1 MEEFFVG
8 VSAFD
13 FATGGTGGLQ
23 PQKCLTQGCGVVHH
37 FFSLVFLLFSWFLPL
52 DMMMMMMKCHHFLSV
67 HTPVIPVFFISTTLE
82 GNAKPVSESEVCLEL
97 FCNS

>member
-52 DMMMMMMKCHHFLSV
+52 GYDDDDEESSF
-67 HTPVIPVFFISTTLE
+67 
-82 GNAKPVSESEVCLEL
+82 PVSAYTSDSSILYLDHFRRQC
-97 FCNS
+97 